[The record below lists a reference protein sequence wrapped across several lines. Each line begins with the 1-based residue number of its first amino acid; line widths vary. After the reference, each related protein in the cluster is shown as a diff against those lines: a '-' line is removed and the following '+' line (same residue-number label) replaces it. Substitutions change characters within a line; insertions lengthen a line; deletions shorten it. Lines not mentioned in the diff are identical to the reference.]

1 MDIDT
6 TIRALFDKLKA
17 RKSKVDD
24 LKVQIAKSWK
34 TNGSFLQLGAT
45 TPTNIQTASTELIED
60 LSVQLCVIES
70 GKKAAEER
78 LGRSIEARYR
88 GYSVDDWFND
98 FQKRL
103 ATINIREEEKQI
115 ELLEQRLNQVLSPEE
130 RRRIEVE
137 LLLKEI

>member
-6 TIRALFDKLKA
+6 TIRALFDKLNA
-17 RKSKVDD
+17 RKSKVDE

-34 TNGSFLQLGAT
+34 TNGSFLQFGAT
-45 TPTNIQTASTELIED
+45 TPTNIQTAGVDTIED
-60 LSVQLCVIES
+60 LAVQLCMIEH
-70 GKKAAEER
+70 GKKAAEQR
-78 LGRSIEARYR
+78 LGRPIEQKVRGSSI
-88 GYSVDDWFND
+88 DDWFND